1 MANPQTGSDRDDVFS
16 VRGRTALV
24 TGGSRGIGAMIAH
37 GLALGGAHVVISS
50 RKADRCRATAEAI
63 TAEADATG
71 SGGTCEYAAADLSS
85 AEGVAQLIAA
95 VNERQERLD
104 VLVNNA
110 GATWGAPMETFPRS
124 AWDRVLATNL
134 VSPFELVVGLL
145 PLLRRA
151 ATPGAPARIV
161 NIGSIDGLRVP
172 DPENYSYA
180 ASKAGLHHL
189 TRHLASRLA
198 PDHITVN
205 AIAPGPFRTDM
216 LRHIAADPSLE
227 QAMLDRVPLRR
238 YGDEDDIVGTVRFLV
253 ARSGAYLTGV
263 VIPLDGGISGHG

>member
-1 MANPQTGSDRDDVFS
+1 MANPQTPSDRDQLFS
-16 VRGRTALV
+16 VRGRTAVV

-37 GLALGGAHVVISS
+37 GLVLDGAHVVISS
-50 RKADRCRATAEAI
+50 RKADRCRGTAEAI
-63 TAEADATG
+63 AAEADSTG
-71 SGGTCEYAAADLSS
+71 SGGTCDYVAADLST
-85 AEGVAQLIAA
+85 AEGVAQLVAG
-95 VNERQERLD
+95 VRERQESLD

-110 GATWGAPMETFPRS
+110 GATWGAPMESFPRS

-134 VSPFELVVGLL
+134 VSPFELAVGLL
-145 PLLRRA
+145 PLLRQA
-151 ATPGAPARIV
+151 ATSQAPARIV

-238 YGDEDDIVGTVRFLV
+238 YGDEDDIVGAVRFLV
-253 ARSGAYLTGV
+253 ARSGSYLTGV